1 MELKIRVRILCG
13 VQYISYICGMKLK
26 NKTNKSLVRE
36 LKKLI
41 TATEEA
47 IKDIDKKE
55 GYSDEEA
62 QEVLAPTWSTRAP
75 TWSTSGTVVWTSTSG
90 TIILDGSSFTYT
102 YSVDPVT
109 TTGTGFISTSGP

>member
-41 TATEEA
+41 
-47 IKDIDKKE
+47 
-55 GYSDEEA
+55 
-62 QEVLAPTWSTRAP
+62 LAPTWSTRAP